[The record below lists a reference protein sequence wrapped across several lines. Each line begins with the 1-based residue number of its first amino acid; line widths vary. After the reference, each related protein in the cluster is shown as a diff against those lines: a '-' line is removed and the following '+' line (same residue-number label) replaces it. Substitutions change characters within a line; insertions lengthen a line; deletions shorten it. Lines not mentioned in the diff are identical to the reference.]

1 MQMRFKSKVRSAITG
16 GAALTLAL
24 GLTSCSRDYTVA
36 YVYAVSA
43 STGTISAYGVDFQTG
58 ILNQING
65 SPFTSTVSEPL
76 KVVANPNNQAI
87 YIVGGPN
94 GSQGNEVETAL
105 VGTDGKLYGQQSIN
119 LTGTQGPGT
128 SSLPTPV
135 GMTVNSAGT
144 FLYVTFTYQNGFT
157 PASPGPG
164 GVSIFPIKSDN
175 TLGTPITV
183 NVGNNPVGIAVSA
196 PVCVATPIISTN
208 ASCST
213 GAGTGA
219 YNTYVY
225 VVDQEVTLG
234 KPTVLG
240 FAQDTTS
247 GALTPLSGTTFNKTL
262 NTYQGV
268 AAGVTPSAIA
278 IDGTA
283 SYVYVTD
290 QETNQV
296 YGYSVARSTTGNL
309 TPMASS
315 PFGTGALPVS
325 ITVDPRAKYVYT
337 ANANSGSVS
346 SFAINQSN
354 GSLSSVAGS
363 TFSTHAG
370 TNCITIDPNLGT
382 YLYATNYVTG
392 NVDGAELNAS
402 TGVLSAVA
410 NTPFPT
416 GSLPSCLVAVG
427 NGSHATSITFPST
440 GTTN

>member
-1 MQMRFKSKVRSAITG
+1 M
-16 GAALTLAL
+16 LAL

-43 STGTISAYGVDFQTG
+43 STGTISAYGVDYQTG
-58 ILNQING
+58 ILNQISG
-65 SPFTSTVSEPL
+65 SPFASTVSEPL
-76 KVVANPNNQAI
+76 KIVANPNNQAI

-94 GSQGNEVETAL
+94 GSQGNEVEVAL
-105 VGTDGKLYGQQSIN
+105 VGSDGKLYGQQSIN
-119 LTGTQGPGT
+119 LTGTLGPGT
-128 SSLPTPV
+128 TSLPTPV
-135 GMTVNSAGT
+135 GMAVDSTGT

-164 GVSIFPIKSDN
+164 GVSIFPINSDN
-175 TLGTPITV
+175 TLGTPTTV
-183 NVGNNPVGIAVSA
+183 NVGNNPVGVAVSP
-196 PVCVATPIISTN
+196 PVCAASPIISSNT
-208 ASCST
+208 SCST
-213 GAGTGA
+213 GSGTGA
-219 YNTYVY
+219 ENVYVY
-225 VVDQEVTLG
+225 VVDQEITLG

-240 FAQDTTS
+240 FAQNMST
-247 GALTPLSGTTFNKTL
+247 GALTPLSGTTFSTAL

-278 IDGTA
+278 VDGTA

-296 YGYSVARSTTGNL
+296 YGYSIARSTTGNL
-309 TPMASS
+309 TAMPSS
-315 PFGTGALPVS
+315 PFSTGALPVS
-325 ITVDPRAKYVYT
+325 IIVDPRARYVYT

-346 SFAINQSN
+346 SFAINQST
-354 GSLSSVAGS
+354 GSLSTVAGS

-370 TNCITIDPNLGT
+370 TNCVAIDPNLGT

-392 NVDGAELNAS
+392 NIDGAELNAS

-440 GTTN
+440 GTTH